1 MSTVHYYSLR
11 DLVVPDGDLLYRL
24 HGAFG
29 SFGYASVKSVRV
41 LSVEEDFCTEN
52 EDGTY
57 STGYV
62 YRTESIGR
70 RTAVE
75 EKKIQLTVVR
85 LNGKLVADSMR
96 FY

>member
-1 MSTVHYYSLR
+1 MPILQ
-11 DLVVPDGDLLYRL
+11 
-24 HGAFG
+24 
-29 SFGYASVKSVRV
+29 
-41 LSVEEDFCTEN
+41 TEN
-52 EDGTY
+52 EDGSY

-62 YRTESIGR
+62 YRTESVGR

-75 EKKIQLTVVR
+75 EKKIQLTVLR